1 LPFTTAGGFFFWVS
15 AWELGVDSRRFAE
28 RLAREKRVPVTPG
41 KPFGPCGTGYV
52 RISYAV
58 EDGRLREGLMR
69 LAEFLRGRDA
79 PAADIEKWAA

>member
-1 LPFTTAGGFFFWVS
+1 VL
-15 AWELGVDSRRFAE
+15 
-28 RLAREKRVPVTPG
+28 VTPG

-79 PAADIEKWAA
+79 PAADIEKRAV